1 MLFSRVAGAYVGA
14 VVPICS
20 CLLPPMASL
29 PGPALD
35 KDPISLQDLWQISL
49 KPRAPGLRGTLN
61 LALSETNRMWT
72 AWADIPGRCQGVVG
86 LYGEHVGTLNLCST
100 GERAGQRQS
109 LL

>member
-1 MLFSRVAGAYVGA
+1 MLTWGLWSLSAPVSF
-14 VVPICS
+14 
-20 CLLPPMASL
+20 L

-49 KPRAPGLRGTLN
+49 KHRAPGLRGTLSF
-61 LALSETNRMWT
+61 ALSETNRMWT
-72 AWADIPGRCQGVVG
+72 AWAGIPARCQGVVG